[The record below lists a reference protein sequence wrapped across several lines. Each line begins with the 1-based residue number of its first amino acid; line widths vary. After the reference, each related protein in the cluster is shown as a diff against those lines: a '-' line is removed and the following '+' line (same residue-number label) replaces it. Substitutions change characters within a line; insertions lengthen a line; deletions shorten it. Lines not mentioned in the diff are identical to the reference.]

1 MSYNYILEKSSLV
14 FSYGIT
20 NAGKTYTIVG
30 TKEDPGILPRS
41 FAILNEVKNFINTNS
56 GNPNAILELPE
67 FEFAM
72 SSVYWLS
79 GESDLTLRSADLL
92 FESFEIYNE
101 EIYDLIASP
110 KDRKKSAFGRPK
122 LQMREKDNKK
132 CYIKGK
138 IFFT

>member
-1 MSYNYILEKSSLV
+1 MV

-20 NAGKTYTIVG
+20 NAGKTHTIVG
-30 TKEDPGILPRS
+30 TKEDPGLLPRS
-41 FAILNEVKNFINTNS
+41 FAILNEVKNFINKNI

-72 SSVYWLS
+72 SSVYWLNS
-79 GESDLTLRSADLL
+79 ESDLTIASASLH

-101 EIYDLIASP
+101 DIYDLIGGA
-110 KDRKKSAFGRPK
+110 KDSKKSVMNRPK

-132 CYIKGK
+132 CYIKGNCYRV
-138 IFFT
+138 